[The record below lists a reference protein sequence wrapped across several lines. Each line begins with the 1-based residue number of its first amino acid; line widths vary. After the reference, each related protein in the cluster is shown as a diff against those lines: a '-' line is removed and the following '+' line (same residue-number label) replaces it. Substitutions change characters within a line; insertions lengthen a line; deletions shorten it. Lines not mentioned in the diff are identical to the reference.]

1 MPCIYKSF
9 YLLPFFTPNKR
20 VIIPINYKKRQRKLS
35 DQAWRWAFYDW
46 ANSAF
51 ATTVMAGFFPIFFK
65 SYWANDLT
73 DAESTFVIGSANSI
87 VGLIIALSAPIMG
100 AFADAGNS
108 KKKQLLTFAVLG
120 IMATGYLFFIPESSW
135 KFAITFYAI
144 GVIGFSGGNIF
155 YDSLLVSVAKDS
167 ERNRVSSLGFSLG
180 YLGGGLLFLLNVMM
194 FSFPDFFGLKSQ
206 VEAVLWSFLSVAIW
220 WSIFTVPL
228 VTGVKEPHR
237 SQQHKTFL
245 DISKEAFKSLYQ
257 TSKSIS
263 QYKSA
268 VVFLLAYFLYMDGV
282 DTIIRMATSYG
293 SDIGISAQS
302 MISALLL
309 TQFIGFPATL
319 IFGRYA
325 DRFGHKQTLSFAIII
340 YIGVVLFSAQMDSA
354 IEFYVM
360 ASIIGLVQGGVQAI
374 SRSYFSSL
382 IPENKA
388 AEFFGFYNFIGKSSV
403 FIGPFMVSGIAL
415 LTSSPNLGILSLLLL
430 FIPGLII
437 LRRIP

>member
-1 MPCIYKSF
+1 M
-9 YLLPFFTPNKR
+9 
-20 VIIPINYKKRQRKLS
+20 KRQRKLS
-35 DQAWRWAFYDW
+35 KEAWRWAFYDW

-65 SYWANDLT
+65 SYWAADLT

-87 VGLIIALSAPIMG
+87 VGLLIAISAPIMG
-100 AFADAGNS
+100 AFADAGNT
-108 KKKQLLTFAVLG
+108 KKKLLVTFALLG
-120 IMATGYLFFIPESSW
+120 IVSTGYLFFIPESSW

-155 YDSLLVSVAKDS
+155 YDALLVSVANDN

-180 YLGGGLLFLLNVMM
+180 YLGGGLLFLLNVLM
-194 FSFPDFFGLKSQ
+194 FSFPSFFGLNSQ
-206 VEAVLWSFLSVAIW
+206 IEAVLWSFLSVAIW
-220 WSIFTVPL
+220 WSIFTIPL
-228 VTGVKEPHR
+228 LTGVKEPQVSR
-237 SQQHKTFL
+237 EGKGFL
-245 DISKEAFKSLYQ
+245 EISTDAFKSLYQ
-257 TSKSIS
+257 TARTIK

-268 VVFLLAYFLYMDGV
+268 VIFLLAYFLYMDGV

-293 SDIGISAQS
+293 SDIGLSAQS
-302 MISALLL
+302 MIGALLL

-319 IFGRYA
+319 VFGRYS
-325 DRFGHKQTLSFAIII
+325 DKFGHKQTLSFAILI
-340 YIGVVLFSAQMDSA
+340 YIGVVLFSSQMDSA
-354 IEFYVM
+354 IEFFIM

-382 IPENKA
+382 IPANKA

-415 LTSSPNLGILSLLLL
+415 VTNSPSLGVLSLLLL
-430 FIPGLII
+430 FIPGLIL
-437 LRRIP
+437 LRRVP

>member
-1 MPCIYKSF
+1 MD
-9 YLLPFFTPNKR
+9 
-20 VIIPINYKKRQRKLS
+20 KKKVLS
-35 DQAWRWAFYDW
+35 WTLYDW

-65 SYWANDLT
+65 SYWANDLSN
-73 DAESTFVIGSANSI
+73 AESTFVIGSANSL
-87 VGLIIALSAPIMG
+87 VGLLIAVSAPVLG

-108 KKKQLLTFAVLG
+108 KKKLLLTFAILG
-120 IMATGYLFFIPESSW
+120 IFSTGYLFFIPESSW

-155 YDSLLVSVAKDS
+155 YDALLVSVAKDH
-167 ERNRVSSLGFSLG
+167 ERNKVSSLGFSLG
-180 YLGGGLLFLLNVMM
+180 YLGGGLLFLINVLM
-194 FSFPDFFGLKSQ
+194 FSFPGFFGLQSEI
-206 VEAVLWSFLSVAIW
+206 EAILWSFLSVAIW
-220 WSIFTVPL
+220 WSIFTIPL
-228 VTGVKEPHR
+228 MTGVKEP
-237 SQQHKTFL
+237 SISMNNKSFFKTVK
-245 DISKEAFKSLYQ
+245 DAFKSLYE
-257 TSKSIS
+257 TSKSFKN
-263 QYKSA
+263 YKSA
-268 VVFLLAYFLYMDGV
+268 GVFLLAYFLYMDGV

-293 SDIGISAQS
+293 SDIGLSAQS
-302 MISALLL
+302 MIGALLL

-325 DRFGHKQTLSFAIII
+325 DKFGHKETLSFAIII
-340 YIGVVLFSAQMDSA
+340 YIGVVIFSAQMDSA
-354 IEFYVM
+354 MEFFIM
-360 ASIIGLVQGGVQAI
+360 ASVIGLVQGGVQAI

-415 LTSSPNLGILSLLLL
+415 LTDSPSLGILSLLLL

-437 LRRIP
+437 LRKVP